1 VLEAVLLIVVM
12 LAAIVVMGLTLRV
25 VITAVKQS
33 RRGYVPTDEQRQQI
47 LKLGGA
53 GLILA
58 LIALLI
64 PSIF

>member
-1 VLEAVLLIVVM
+1 MLEAALLIVVM
-12 LAAIVVMGLTLRV
+12 LAAVVVMGLTLRV

-33 RRGYVPTDEQRQQI
+33 RRGYVPTEEQRQQI
-47 LKLGGA
+47 MKLGGA